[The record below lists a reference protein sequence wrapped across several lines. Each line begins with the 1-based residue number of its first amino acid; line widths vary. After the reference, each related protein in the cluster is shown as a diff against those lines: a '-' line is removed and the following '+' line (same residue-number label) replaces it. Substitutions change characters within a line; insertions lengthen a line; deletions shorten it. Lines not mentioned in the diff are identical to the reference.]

1 MFWARTP
8 GTGASV
14 PLIKSATKAPHED
27 WGPTVPKAS
36 PLPLPLRDLKTLWR
50 QYRERGEWAGQI
62 YAHKN
67 CPNYHKLLGNSK
79 KFSLSL
85 SHSHKPPDL
94 EWRLEECLSVGAW
107 KNWCEIWYLPS
118 VNVELCSRAWN
129 LMSPLVISSTRNEA
143 TSTTQRLP
151 SQLCNNQHSIRNN
164 ENFRAIIL
172 TWLQLI
178 SFYHCSAQRWGLNAC
193 TL

>member
-1 MFWARTP
+1 MKAFGMFVSW
-8 GTGASV
+8 S
-14 PLIKSATKAPHED
+14 
-27 WGPTVPKAS
+27 
-36 PLPLPLRDLKTLWR
+36 
-50 QYRERGEWAGQI
+50 
-62 YAHKN
+62 
-67 CPNYHKLLGNSK
+67 C
-79 KFSLSL
+79 
-85 SHSHKPPDL
+85 
-94 EWRLEECLSVGAW
+94 EELVW
-107 KNWCEIWYLPS
+107 NLYLPS
-118 VNVELCSRAWN
+118 VVNVELCSRAWN

-193 TL
+193 TLWNTECGQNEISPQYCGTLVCRINSDTRLTSITLPVRRGVTKEEGLLNSICLNLVTLVWYVW